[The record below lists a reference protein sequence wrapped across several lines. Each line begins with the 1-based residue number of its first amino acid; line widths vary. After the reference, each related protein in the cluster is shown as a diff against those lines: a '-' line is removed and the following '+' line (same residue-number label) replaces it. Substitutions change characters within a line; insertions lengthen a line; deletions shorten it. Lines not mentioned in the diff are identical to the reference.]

1 MKIVLKNNHL
11 MGENCFENNHLM
23 GKNSFEKTHKSLKSL
38 EIDSRHKE
46 HRGTF
51 IRENLLN
58 LGKTIRACGM

>member
-1 MKIVLKNNHL
+1 